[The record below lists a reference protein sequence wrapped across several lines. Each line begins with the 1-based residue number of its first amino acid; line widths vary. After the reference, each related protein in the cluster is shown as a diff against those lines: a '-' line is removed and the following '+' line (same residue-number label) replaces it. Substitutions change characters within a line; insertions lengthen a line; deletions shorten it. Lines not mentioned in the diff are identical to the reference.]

1 MTAEQKIQID
11 ALRKS
16 GEGYKSI
23 SIRLNLSV
31 NTVKSYC
38 QRHHVESPKL
48 PKNIRLCLQCGKEV
62 LQTPH
67 RKAKKF
73 CCDKCRM
80 NWWKAHSAIIDKKS
94 QQIFIC
100 PVCGESLQQF
110 QAEILF
116 PNLLRK
122 IERSIFMSN
131 IFQYQTVMAWVRFLL
146 DDGIISKSEY
156 AKIDTMMTKKYNI
169 SSCSIFR

>member
-1 MTAEQKIQID
+1 MTAEQTIQVD
-11 ALRKS
+11 ALRKP

-48 PKNIRLCLQCGKEV
+48 PKNIRLCLQCGQEV

-100 PVCGESLQQF
+100 PVCGEEFS
-110 QAEILF
+110 AY
-116 PNLLRK
+116 
-122 IERSIFMSN
+122 RSSR
-131 IFQYQTVMAWVRFLL
+131 Q
-146 DDGIISKSEY
+146 
-156 AKIDTMMTKKYNI
+156 
-169 SSCSIFR
+169 

>member
-11 ALRKS
+11 ELRKA
-16 GEGYKSI
+16 GNGYKSI

-48 PKNIRLCLQCGKEV
+48 PKNIRLCLQFGQEV

-100 PVCGESLQQF
+100 PVCGEEFS
-110 QAEILF
+110 AY
-116 PNLLRK
+116 
-122 IERSIFMSN
+122 SS
-131 IFQYQTVMAWVRFLL
+131 
-146 DDGIISKSEY
+146 SKQ
-156 AKIDTMMTKKYNI
+156 KY
-169 SSCSIFR
+169 CSRICYGKSKGVAYE